1 MKVKFNY
8 KETVWFEKPIEVEI
22 DMDDLIFEYGEAIN
36 EQELEQAIRD
46 FIYSNYS
53 TQELRDLNTM
63 YLGDGDTTI
72 DILEIKEL

>member
-22 DMDDLIFEYGEAIN
+22 DMDDLIFEYGEAIS

-53 TQELRDLNTM
+53 TQELKDLNTM

>member
-53 TQELRDLNTM
+53 TQELKDLNTM